1 MGKRIPVITP
11 IHSKWKSQ
19 CGRYTVS
26 VTNSCFIKMLELYRQ
41 YFPKEIGSS
50 LIGYYSNDGF
60 DAYVLDIAPISSDS
74 IAERFSLYR
83 GIEGLLKFFRKLV
96 KAHHGQIYYI
106 GEWHSHPNGVPIPSN
121 TDDVNQIQISND
133 PKTNCPESILV
144 ILGGNFIEKPEIGVF
159 VYPRKKNRIKL
170 HYEKN

>member
-26 VTNSCFIKMLELYRQ
+26 VTNSCFIKMLELSRQ

-83 GIEGLLKFFRKLV
+83 GIEELQNYFKKLF
-96 KAHHGQIYYI
+96 KTHRGQIYYI
-106 GEWHSHPNGVPIPSN
+106 GEWHSHPKGAPITSGI
-121 TDDVNQIQISND
+121 DDDNQIQISND

-144 ILGGNFIEKPEIGVF
+144 IVGGNFLEKPEMGIF
-159 VYPRKKNRIKL
+159 VYPRKKSRVEL
-170 HYEKN
+170 YYEKN